1 MNCPVLF
8 LSIPFLSISI
18 NGEKKQK
25 GRKVGFE
32 QDVLHI
38 FHKVKYSNLVMNERR
53 RKTYAMSIDVMAM
66 CIDFDCVLFKKE
78 REEYYE
84 GNKDLAISILD
95 VLDRVKLVLL
105 KKVKDK
111 LQRFGRRRSLTTNS
125 W

>member
-1 MNCPVLF
+1 M
-8 LSIPFLSISI
+8 

-25 GRKVGFE
+25 GRKAGFDL
-32 QDVLHI
+32 QI
-38 FHKVKYSNLVMNERR
+38 FHKVKYSKNLVMNERR

-66 CIDFDCVLFKKE
+66 CIDFDCMLFKKE